1 MQAFAH
7 EQRVPR
13 HRMTG
18 SMALLLVVFVDC
30 SDPDVEIPHNLS
42 EKGKPL

>member
-1 MQAFAH
+1 
-7 EQRVPR
+7 
-13 HRMTG
+13 
-18 SMALLLVVFVDC
+18 MALLLVVFVDC